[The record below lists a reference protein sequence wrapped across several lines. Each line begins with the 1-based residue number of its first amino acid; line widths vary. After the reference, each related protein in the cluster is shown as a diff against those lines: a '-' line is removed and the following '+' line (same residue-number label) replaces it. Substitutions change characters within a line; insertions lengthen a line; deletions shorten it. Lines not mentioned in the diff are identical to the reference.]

1 MWNNKITTTTTVIQV
16 NNQNAKK
23 KKNFRK
29 IKNKIDN
36 KHTCTHAWT
45 LKILSQWTL
54 ILLIKTKQ
62 KKRKI
67 AGRIQKKPRE
77 WFESMNDTD
86 GNYFFLL
93 LREGGF

>member
-1 MWNNKITTTTTVIQV
+1 MQ
-16 NNQNAKK
+16 K

-67 AGRIQKKPRE
+67 AGRIQKKKPRE